1 MSPNPAESCQPQSEA
16 DHGEEHWSLV
26 SIAFGAVSGTVI
38 AILIQPLVDLLPAK
52 LFEEFLTKLVETILN
67 LGLPVL
73 FAYIAARIRRLDHFL
88 RLYLAPAAFVASV
101 LLTLSLWAHAD
112 WPTNRLAIAAAA
124 LTMVETWFFLLFCG
138 GAIQSGL
145 SQIVGKQEAEYKE
158 RREADARRIAE
169 QSIAEG
175 DPGMAAGLFAVNAA
189 GEVSKALSQGCLQ
202 LALLAFNLAAIFGVS
217 ALDAHELFKLSLTW
231 SLLAGAIIAAALV
244 PVVLMSKKFGE
255 QHAETVP
262 LDEKYTG
269 ILPDREKHNEAP

>member
-1 MSPNPAESCQPQSEA
+1 MSPNAAESQPQSES
-16 DHGEEHWSLV
+16 DHGGEHWSLV

-88 RLYLAPAAFVASV
+88 RLHLARAAFVASV
-101 LLTLSLWAHAD
+101 LLALSLWVHAGG
-112 WPTNRLAIAAAA
+112 PTNRLAIAASA

-138 GAIQSGL
+138 DAVQSGL
-145 SQIVGKQEAEYKE
+145 SQIVGKQAVKYKE
-158 RREADARRIAE
+158 QREADARSIAE
-169 QSIAEG
+169 QSVAEG

-189 GEVSKALSQGCLQ
+189 GEFNKTLAQGCLRFV
-202 LALLAFNLAAIFGVS
+202 LLAFNLAAIFVVS
-217 ALDAHELFKLSLTW
+217 ALDAHELFKLSGAW
-231 SLLAGAIIAAALV
+231 SLIAAAIIAAATM
-244 PVVLMSKKFGE
+244 PIVLMSEKFGE

-262 LDEKYTG
+262 LDEKYVG
-269 ILPDREKHNEAP
+269 ILPDRDKHDEAP